1 MGSCTTNGATVTSGS
16 GIGTSPELTGPKA
29 TVPARECRAD
39 EPAPPAVTVTNAELQ
54 SHSTARDCW
63 MVLGCGVYAISSY
76 KHSGGNI
83 VHSWCGKDGTTSF
96 VGKHPWSYLQVM
108 LGMSA
113 TLIGKYSGTPIG
125 SSVGRQNPISLA
137 EIGRHNTPKD
147 CWSCIHGTVY
157 ELHFYLPDHDAGGY
171 AETIA
176 GCFECA
182 RRK

>member
-1 MGSCTTNGATVTSGS
+1 
-16 GIGTSPELTGPKA
+16 
-29 TVPARECRAD
+29 
-39 EPAPPAVTVTNAELQ
+39 
-54 SHSTARDCW
+54 
-63 MVLGCGVYAISSY
+63 
-76 KHSGGNI
+76 
-83 VHSWCGKDGTTSF
+83 
-96 VGKHPWSYLQVM
+96 M

>member
-1 MGSCTTNGATVTSGS
+1 
-16 GIGTSPELTGPKA
+16 
-29 TVPARECRAD
+29 
-39 EPAPPAVTVTNAELQ
+39 
-54 SHSTARDCW
+54 